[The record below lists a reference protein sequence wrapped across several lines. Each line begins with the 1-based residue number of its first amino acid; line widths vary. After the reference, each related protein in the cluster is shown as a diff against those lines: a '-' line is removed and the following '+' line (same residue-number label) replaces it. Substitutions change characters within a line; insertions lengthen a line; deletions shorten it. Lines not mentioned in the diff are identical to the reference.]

1 MRFARNVRPVMK
13 VPQVRARRLGANP
26 GEGERNMLGRA
37 QIANCLAAQGAPLIA
52 HFAMSGIPLLLL
64 WSLFAQPALAQS
76 RYTQPQSQPRSQSH
90 PADGQWHHFGKE
102 GGSNTSRPG
111 QAHPPQNQPG
121 HAGNWLRRYKDLPS
135 AQQPRALENDPQFR
149 KLSPQQQARLRSRL
163 QHFSSLPP
171 QQQEHV
177 LNRMETWEHL
187 TPDQKQSARQ
197 VFDQFKQLPP
207 DRRQA
212 VNRAIR
218 EMRGLTP
225 DQRDQL
231 INSQQ
236 YRNSFSLQERVILS
250 GAAHLPLAPGD
261 GLQTGPPE

>member
-1 MRFARNVRPVMK
+1 MM
-13 VPQVRARRLGANP
+13 
-26 GEGERNMLGRA
+26 GRA
-37 QIANCLAAQGAPLIA
+37 QIVSSLAA
-52 HFAMSGIPLLLL
+52 LLLL
-64 WSLFAQPALAQS
+64 SLLAQPALAQT
-76 RYTQPQSQPRSQSH
+76 RYSQPQSSPHSQSH
-90 PADGQWHHFGKE
+90 PADNQWHHFGKE
-102 GGSNTSRPG
+102 GGANSSRPTPSR
-111 QAHPPQNQPG
+111 PPQNQPG
-121 HAGNWLRRYKDLPS
+121 HAGNWLRRYKDLPP
-135 AQQPRALENDPQFR
+135 AQQRRALENDPQFR

-163 QHFSSLPP
+163 QHFSSLPS
-171 QQQEHV
+171 QQQERV

-187 TPDQKQSARQ
+187 TPDQKQRARQ

-225 DQRDQL
+225 GQRDQL
-231 INSQQ
+231 INSEQ
-236 YRNSFSLQERVILS
+236 YRNAFSLQERVILS